1 MITKYPAVFIKEKE
15 NQISVFF
22 TDLNYLATWGS
33 TYDEAYD
40 MAIDCL
46 ASYIYDERLDGN
58 EIALPSNANDID
70 IAKVKKDLDI
80 NSNDIDDKD
89 ISIQIVAVDI
99 DKYIEEHFTKSIKKT
114 LTIPI
119 YLDKLAK
126 KNNINFSKVLKEALI
141 EKLIKNKTK

>member
-1 MITKYPAVFIKEKE
+1 MLTKYPALFIKERK

-22 TDLNYLATWGS
+22 IDLNYLATWGS
-33 TYDEAYD
+33 NYNEAYD

-58 EIALPSNANDID
+58 EIPLPSNLDHID
-70 IAKVKKDLDI
+70 IAKAKKDLDI
-80 NSNDIDDKD
+80 NNIDDKD
-89 ISIQIVAVDI
+89 ISIQLVAVDI

-126 KNNINFSKVLKEALI
+126 KNNINFSKLLKEALI

>member
-1 MITKYPAVFIKEKE
+1 MLTKYPALFIKERK

-22 TDLNYLATWGS
+22 IDLNYLATRGS
-33 TYDEAYD
+33 NYDEAYD

-58 EIALPSNANDID
+58 EIPLPSNLDHID
-70 IAKVKKDLDI
+70 IAKAKKDLDI
-80 NSNDIDDKD
+80 NNIDDKD
-89 ISIQIVAVDI
+89 ISIQLVAVDI

-126 KNNINFSKVLKEALI
+126 KNNINFSKLLKEALI

>member
-1 MITKYPAVFIKEKE
+1 MITKYPAIFIKEKE

-22 TDLNYLATWGS
+22 IDLNYLATWGS
-33 TYDEAYD
+33 NYNEAYD

-58 EIALPSNANDID
+58 EIPLPSNLDHID
-70 IAKVKKDLDI
+70 IAKAKKDLDI
-80 NSNDIDDKD
+80 NNIDDKD
-89 ISIQIVAVDI
+89 ISIQLVAVDI

>member
-1 MITKYPAVFIKEKE
+1 MLTKYPALFIKERK

-22 TDLNYLATWGS
+22 IDLNYLATWGS
-33 TYDEAYD
+33 NYNEAYD

-58 EIALPSNANDID
+58 EIPLPSNLDHID
-70 IAKVKKDLDI
+70 IAKAKKELDI
-80 NSNDIDDKD
+80 NNIDDKD
-89 ISIQIVAVDI
+89 ISIQLVAVDI

>member
-1 MITKYPAVFIKEKE
+1 MLTKYPALFIKERK

-22 TDLNYLATWGS
+22 IDLNYLATWGS

-58 EIALPSNANDID
+58 EIPLPSNLDHID

-80 NSNDIDDKD
+80 NNIDDKD
-89 ISIQIVAVDI
+89 ISIQLVAVDI

-126 KNNINFSKVLKEALI
+126 KNNINFSKLLKEALI

>member
-1 MITKYPAVFIKEKE
+1 MLTKYPALFIKERK

-22 TDLNYLATWGS
+22 IDLNYLATWGS
-33 TYDEAYD
+33 NYDEAYD

-58 EIALPSNANDID
+58 EIPLPSNLDHID
-70 IAKVKKDLDI
+70 IAKAKKDLDI
-80 NSNDIDDKD
+80 NNIDDKD
-89 ISIQIVAVDI
+89 ISLQLVAVDI

-126 KNNINFSKVLKEALI
+126 KNNINFSKLLKEALI

>member
-1 MITKYPAVFIKEKE
+1 MLTKYPALFIKERK

-22 TDLNYLATWGS
+22 IDLNYLATWGS
-33 TYDEAYD
+33 NYDEAYD

-58 EIALPSNANDID
+58 DIPLPSNLDHID
-70 IAKVKKDLDI
+70 IAKAKKDLDI
-80 NSNDIDDKD
+80 NNIDDKD
-89 ISIQIVAVDI
+89 ISIQLVAVDI

-126 KNNINFSKVLKEALI
+126 KNNINFSKLLKEALI